1 MDQQVYLKFLQSKRE
16 VVDKMD
22 FKFTKPKSLFDMVT
36 KDFKGS
42 FDDKVMSLSGMM
54 NPSLNYSRESAGK
67 RRRMYEIGQNVL
79 RKEMRKAR
87 TQIRKMDASPEEKR
101 KADAAAQKQV
111 EAIDT
116 QFKNLLGFK
125 K

>member
-1 MDQQVYLKFLQSKRE
+1 
-16 VVDKMD
+16 MD
-22 FKFTKPKSLFDMVT
+22 FKFTTSKSLFDMVT

-42 FDDKVMSLSGMM
+42 VEDKAMSLSGIM
-54 NPSLNYSRESAGK
+54 NPSTNYLAENSGK

-87 TQIRKMDASPEEKR
+87 TQIKQMDASPEEKR
-101 KADAAAQKQV
+101 KANAAAQKQV

-116 QFKNLLGFK
+116 QFKSFLGFK

>member
-1 MDQQVYLKFLQSKRE
+1 
-16 VVDKMD
+16 MD
-22 FKFTKPKSLFDMVT
+22 FKFTTSKSLFDMVT

-42 FDDKVMSLSGMM
+42 VDDKVMSLSGKM
-54 NPSLNYSRESAGK
+54 NFTNNYSAENAGK
-67 RRRMYEIGQNVL
+67 RRRMYEMGRNVL

-87 TQIRKMDASPEEKR
+87 TKIKQMDASPEEKR

-116 QFKNLLGFK
+116 QFKSFLGFK